1 MEYYFIENGF
11 KYEIK
16 TNTVDKIF
24 PVLNAYHKNL
34 LFEYLINIIDVIAIK
49 FNFDLNNRYAYEYQF
64 RQNNYKDAV
73 GLLFMLLPYID
84 DTFGTKSKTLTS
96 LNELYIAKK
105 DNIKYDIN
113 LTEPKYEYTNLQYGR
128 CIRDN
133 DIAREISFSE
143 DHLKHNYLLLLDTIK
158 NIANKLYVN
167 WINIRPIDAITAT
180 DINYIPYYETKKR
193 IFGAKLIDWNPFIE
207 ANDKDNKENKE
218 GKFDRSM
225 SVGEIYNIV
234 SNYLFDEIKNIKWLL
249 YDVYINRF
257 SHKYLY
263 FLNDILNI
271 ENCAKNIKWNLLS
284 EKEQNDFNYNL
295 NTLIDT
301 FIKESTYGNLSRNNV
316 QYIIT
321 VLIFFFNKYY
331 TNKEEIKKDGYKEL
345 QDDIEEIDDDMVLSK
360 LTLDN
365 YRVSAKSLKNNG
377 KHIYEYICES
387 LYELRFTWYSKF
399 YLNYNKELKVYEL
412 NKISSSDMGSYGS
425 NGSNG
430 SKKSTK
436 KFSIKNVYNFA
447 KSLIS
452 YTDPNEKNKN
462 KSYKQFPKH
471 WKSLSSED
479 KKVILNRLNS
489 RDGLDSNNVEWF
501 TIVKYL
507 KIGVNYTQ
515 DEAIKVNT
523 EIINNIFKYLPD
535 ILFDILASNGLLSE
549 FVPDARL
556 TDQSILPKSTS
567 DRNTAIQEKLS
578 QYVINNPNLRERWE
592 KSIYFI
598 NNLEYG
604 WMEMT
609 EKIDGI
615 LEKYIDLLCNPKTRI
630 GSWVYVYGMDWI
642 CQIGFFH
649 HYLNNRVIYITGGT
663 GDGTSTQVPKL
674 LLYSLKMLDYKT
686 SGKIACTQPRVPPT
700 VNNAKTISSQMGIPI
715 ESYNKSINSDI
726 VTNNYYIQYKHQ
738 KKKHSMKQKGLV
750 LEIMTDG
757 TLEINLKNPVL
768 KSMIGNNYSTN
779 NIYDIVIVDEA
790 HEHNKNMDLILTR
803 MKYAAY
809 YNNSIKLVIISATM
823 EDDEPVYRR
832 YYRDINDNKMFPL
845 NLSLKE
851 HNLDR
856 INVDRRIHI
865 SPPGEVTQYK
875 INEIYTPLSSGMHDK
890 NQLLET
896 IKRTVLNIIRTSP
909 DGDLLV
915 FQPGEGEIK
924 TTVTELN
931 KITPKDVIA
940 LPYFSALNDTKKTMV
955 EEINKYKYNLTIPK
969 DIPFEE
975 DLDETQY
982 KPVLPGTYKRVIIVG
997 TNIAEASI
1005 TISTL
1010 RYVIETGTQKTNI
1023 YDYNTR
1029 SAQLLLTEI
1038 SESSRLQRKGRVG
1051 RVAPGTVYYLY
1062 KKGSKEN
1069 IKKRFNIS
1077 IEDFS
1082 DKLFEMLSSTPK
1094 DEAFFDS
1101 NNDPNKNIIN
1111 IKNITRLYKYDLCET
1126 IREQYFTKDS
1136 FYDYYGSDK
1145 QYDYKNASNMFIY
1158 YKTGFDKET
1167 LDDREGSFYIVHP
1180 DELCFTRNIMGK
1192 LVHTPY
1198 IDITCAIK
1206 QKIIDDKILY
1216 KSYKMET
1223 FWNILKEYLFI
1234 VEDSNT
1240 KIVYKT
1246 DFGNNIIKM
1255 KTKLTR
1261 FNLQQL
1267 ISYIY
1272 SRKYNCQD
1280 DILKLFAMHST
1291 VRSLSELIYVKPV
1304 TENGKTMYKNTLEQA
1319 MVLYGN
1325 CNGDSYGLIKIC
1337 NDIIKFY
1344 TNDLLIIKGQYPKP
1358 IGEIINY
1365 KKSRSIKDE
1374 LQNDKKRFINSI
1386 KENKFNYK
1394 GMDKDVLF
1402 NLSQLYNTNKLSVAL
1417 NDQISENELD
1427 KLMSSGV
1434 IIDKYISGFKEQEYE
1449 QYIKKWCIDRY
1460 LNYTSVSSFF
1470 KNYLNLLGD
1479 VIKCENK
1486 IDDND
1491 YEVTNEIQE
1500 DISWFNSHTPQLIN
1514 INEIDKNDLI
1524 KIALLNGYG
1533 YNLMR
1538 NISNINNISYYISIF
1553 NPQIDNILKIGKTFT
1568 PKKPTTIKI
1577 PNNTFIFNKCVGNTL
1592 LYISKKEDDSDE
1604 ENMNFIDN
1612 INPMIISRVIP
1623 QIILNIDKYN
1633 IMDHEKYIS
1642 FYLNMLTINRN
1653 SNPLVSKFVNNY
1665 VRVIESIKLDLLNN
1679 QDKNVYEKIS
1689 VIMEN
1694 TNDKKYIRD
1703 LIAQTNRLQSGGE
1716 IEFTKKINT
1725 SITNSYI
1732 NALVLLL
1739 NKKY

>member
-34 LFEYLINIIDVIAIK
+34 LFEYLINIIDIIAIK
-49 FNFDLNNRYAYEYQF
+49 FNFDLNNRYMYEYQF

-128 CIRDN
+128 CNRDN
-133 DIAREISFSE
+133 NIASEISFSE

-167 WINIRPIDAITAT
+167 WINIRPIDPTMAT
-180 DINYIPYYETKKR
+180 NINYIPYYETRKR
-193 IFGAKLIDWNPFIE
+193 IFGAKVIDWNPFIE
-207 ANDKDNKENKE
+207 VINNKE

-225 SVGEIYNIV
+225 SAGEIYNIV
-234 SNYLFDEIKNIKWLL
+234 SNYLFDEVKNIKWLL
-249 YDVYINRF
+249 YDIYINRS

-271 ENCAKNIKWNLLS
+271 ENCAKNIKWNLLL

-295 NTLIDT
+295 NKLIDT
-301 FIKESTYGNLSRNNV
+301 FIKESTYENLSRNNV

-321 VLIFFFNKYY
+321 VLVFFFNKYY
-331 TNKEEIKKDGYKEL
+331 TDKEGRKKDGYKEL
-345 QDDIEEIDDDMVLSK
+345 QDDIEEIDDDTVLSK

-365 YRVSAKSLKNNG
+365 YRVSAESLRNNG
-377 KHIYEYICES
+377 KHVYEYICES
-387 LYELRFTWYSKF
+387 LYELRSTWYSKF

-412 NKISSSDMGSYGS
+412 NKLSSSNVESYGN
-425 NGSNG
+425 NGSI
-430 SKKSTK
+430 KSTTQ

-462 KSYKQFPKH
+462 KTYKQYPKH
-471 WKSLSSED
+471 WKSLNSDD
-479 KKVILNRLNS
+479 KKVILGRLNS
-489 RDGLDSNNVEWF
+489 RDGLDSNDVAWF
-501 TIVKYL
+501 TIVKNL

-515 DEAIKVNT
+515 DEAIIVNT
-523 EIINNIFKYLPD
+523 EIINNIFKYLPN
-535 ILFDILASNGLLSE
+535 ILFDVLASNGLLSE
-549 FVPDARL
+549 FVPDAKL
-556 TDQSILPKSTS
+556 TDQSLLPKSTS
-567 DRNTAIQEKLS
+567 DRNTAIQEKLG
-578 QYVINNPNLRERWE
+578 QHVINNPNLRKRWE
-592 KSIYFI
+592 NSIYFI

-604 WMEMT
+604 QMEMT
-609 EKIDGI
+609 EKIDGV
-615 LEKYIDLLCNPKTRI
+615 LKTEKYIDLLCNPKTRI

-663 GDGTSTQVPKL
+663 GVGKSTQVPKL

-715 ESYNKSINSDI
+715 ESYNKTINSDI
-726 VTNNYYIQYKHQ
+726 ATNNYYIQYKHQ

-768 KSMIGNNYSTN
+768 KSMIGNKYSTN

-832 YYRDINDNKMFPL
+832 YYRDINDNRMFPL
-845 NLSLKE
+845 NLSLRE

-875 INEIYTPLSSGMHDK
+875 INEIYLPLSSGIHDK

-924 TTVTELN
+924 TTVIELN

-940 LPYFSALNDTKKTMV
+940 LPYFSALNDAKKTMV

-969 DIPFEE
+969 DVPFEE

-1010 RYVIETGTQKTNI
+1010 RYVIETGTQKTNK
-1023 YDYNTR
+1023 YDYKIR
-1029 SAQLLLTEI
+1029 SAELSLNEI

-1082 DKLFEMLSSTPK
+1082 DKLFEMLSSTSN
-1094 DEAFFDS
+1094 DEAFFDI
-1101 NNDPNKNIIN
+1101 NNDPNRNIIN
-1111 IKNITRLYKYDLCET
+1111 IKNIARLYKDGLGEM

-1136 FYDYYGSDK
+1136 FYIYYGSDK

-1158 YKTGFDKET
+1158 YKTGFNKET
-1167 LDDREGSFYIVHP
+1167 LDDREGCFYIVHP
-1180 DELCFTRNIMGK
+1180 DELCFTRNIMGN
-1192 LVHTPY
+1192 LVHTP
-1198 IDITCAIK
+1198 IDEITCLIK
-1206 QKIIDDKILY
+1206 QKIVNNKVLY

-1234 VEDSNT
+1234 VEDPNT
-1240 KIVYKT
+1240 KLVYKT

-1255 KTKLTR
+1255 KGKLTR

-1272 SRKYNCQD
+1272 SRKYNCND
-1280 DILKLFAMHST
+1280 DMLKLFAMHST
-1291 VRSLSELIYVKPV
+1291 IRSLGELIYVKPV
-1304 TENGKTMYKNTLEQA
+1304 TENGRTMYKNTLEQA

-1325 CNGDSYGLIKIC
+1325 CYGDSYGLIKIC

-1344 TNDLLIIKGQYPKP
+1344 TNDLLIIKGQSPKL
-1358 IGEIINY
+1358 IREIINY
-1365 KKSRSIKDE
+1365 KESKLIKDE
-1374 LQNDKKRFINSI
+1374 LQLEKKRFINAI
-1386 KENKFNYK
+1386 KEKKFNYK
-1394 GMDKDVLF
+1394 GMDKEVLF
-1402 NLSQLYNTNKLSVAL
+1402 NLSQLYNTNQLSVAL
-1417 NDQISENELD
+1417 NDKISENELD

-1434 IIDKYISGFKEQEYE
+1434 VIDKYISGFKEQEYE
-1449 QYIKKWCIDRY
+1449 QYIKKWCVDRY
-1460 LNYTSVSSFF
+1460 LNYASVSSFF

-1486 IDDND
+1486 LEEID
-1491 YEVTNEIQE
+1491 YEVTNEIQQ
-1500 DISWFNSHTPQLIN
+1500 DISWFNNHTPQLIN
-1514 INEIDKNDLI
+1514 TTEIDKNDLI

-1538 NISNINNISYYISIF
+1538 NISNINDVSYYISIF
-1553 NPQIDNILKIGKTFT
+1553 NPQIDTVLKIGKTFT
-1568 PKKPTTIKI
+1568 PKNPTTIKI
-1577 PNNTFIFNKCVGNTL
+1577 PNNTFISNKCVGNTL
-1592 LYISKKEDDSDE
+1592 LYISKKEDNESDE
-1604 ENMNFIDN
+1604 DIMNFIDN
-1612 INPMIISRVIP
+1612 INPTIISRVIP
-1623 QIILNIDKYN
+1623 QIISNMDKYN
-1633 IMDHEKYIS
+1633 IMEHEKYIS
-1642 FYLNMLTINRN
+1642 FYLNMLTINRI
-1653 SNPLVSKFVNNY
+1653 SNPLMSKLVNNY
-1665 VRVIESIKLDLLNN
+1665 VKVIESIKLDLLNN
-1679 QDKNVYEKIS
+1679 QDKNSYEKIS

-1694 TNDKKYIRD
+1694 TNDKKHIRD
-1703 LIAQTNRLQSGGE
+1703 LISQTNRLQLGGG
-1716 IEFTKKINT
+1716 FKSVKISTNV
-1725 SITNSYI
+1725 TNSYI
-1732 NALVLLL
+1732 DALVLLL
-1739 NKKY
+1739 NKKI